1 MILSGVQWVVATL
14 IGQMDNREY
23 ASIIL
28 MGLIAIYLLT
38 KGKLLSVIK
47 SFADVVKCALSPKIL
62 IPALILVTYS
72 ALLIYGAFEFGFWN
86 TGILLDTILEVVF
99 VGFPSMLIASKATSV
114 TSIKN
119 ELIVPEVRF
128 GALASFYINLVC
140 FPIPFEVALQVVL
153 LFLGIGHAQ
162 FSSRRDVS
170 NLCLFENMKVVLCII
185 VCVATTLLLSNAW
198 FSMDWGV
205 ELSSLFLSIWYPV
218 FIMPYVLALAYYAS
232 LESMAMRIKVSE
244 ENLPTKEFIKI
255 AMALLPNFRYIR
267 HFNGW
272 NAHEYLECLNP
283 SEKACYLGTFKREID
298 TVAANANAKVKRF
311 ESGKGSNGFDE
322 DGIWLD
328 WTHLEEMKSF
338 LWTIASLEN
347 RSWMESG
354 AYSSL
359 DEAFNCFLPKGC
371 NGSLLLSRGKDTY
384 VCWVINSS
392 GFVFAAGSR
401 DGAFPFMKYEGD
413 RCPITDG
420 ADMLSEFVDDSG
432 DADTR
437 LKNWH
442 FSFYVDK
449 SYL

>member
-170 NLCLFENMKVVLCII
+170 NLCLFENMRVVLCII
-185 VCVATTLLLSNAW
+185 VCVVTTLLLSNA
-198 FSMDWGV
+198 
-205 ELSSLFLSIWYPV
+205 
-218 FIMPYVLALAYYAS
+218 
-232 LESMAMRIKVSE
+232 
-244 ENLPTKEFIKI
+244 
-255 AMALLPNFRYIR
+255 
-267 HFNGW
+267 
-272 NAHEYLECLNP
+272 
-283 SEKACYLGTFKREID
+283 
-298 TVAANANAKVKRF
+298 
-311 ESGKGSNGFDE
+311 
-322 DGIWLD
+322 
-328 WTHLEEMKSF
+328 
-338 LWTIASLEN
+338 
-347 RSWMESG
+347 
-354 AYSSL
+354 
-359 DEAFNCFLPKGC
+359 
-371 NGSLLLSRGKDTY
+371 
-384 VCWVINSS
+384 
-392 GFVFAAGSR
+392 
-401 DGAFPFMKYEGD
+401 
-413 RCPITDG
+413 
-420 ADMLSEFVDDSG
+420 
-432 DADTR
+432 
-437 LKNWH
+437 
-442 FSFYVDK
+442 
-449 SYL
+449 

>member
-170 NLCLFENMKVVLCII
+170 NLCLFENMRVVLCII

-311 ESGKGSNGFDE
+311 ESGKGSNGLDE

-338 LWTIASLEN
+338 HWTIASLEN

>member
-86 TGILLDTILEVVF
+86 TGILPDTILEVVF

-170 NLCLFENMKVVLCII
+170 NLCLFENMRVVLCII
-185 VCVATTLLLSNAW
+185 VCVATTLLLSNA
-198 FSMDWGV
+198 
-205 ELSSLFLSIWYPV
+205 
-218 FIMPYVLALAYYAS
+218 
-232 LESMAMRIKVSE
+232 
-244 ENLPTKEFIKI
+244 
-255 AMALLPNFRYIR
+255 
-267 HFNGW
+267 
-272 NAHEYLECLNP
+272 
-283 SEKACYLGTFKREID
+283 
-298 TVAANANAKVKRF
+298 
-311 ESGKGSNGFDE
+311 
-322 DGIWLD
+322 
-328 WTHLEEMKSF
+328 
-338 LWTIASLEN
+338 
-347 RSWMESG
+347 
-354 AYSSL
+354 
-359 DEAFNCFLPKGC
+359 
-371 NGSLLLSRGKDTY
+371 
-384 VCWVINSS
+384 
-392 GFVFAAGSR
+392 
-401 DGAFPFMKYEGD
+401 
-413 RCPITDG
+413 
-420 ADMLSEFVDDSG
+420 
-432 DADTR
+432 
-437 LKNWH
+437 
-442 FSFYVDK
+442 
-449 SYL
+449 

>member
-170 NLCLFENMKVVLCII
+170 NLCLFENMRVVLCII

-298 TVAANANAKVKRF
+298 TVVANANAKVKRF

-338 LWTIASLEN
+338 HWTIASLEN